1 MATKR
6 QRILFFPFNLLSHYL
21 RCLVLANTYDK
32 SVYEVRFLSSEKYNG
47 FVEAQGYEVFSCA
60 GFDADFVMTCTNNFN
75 FDWLNEKDLERV
87 LISQVKCINAMKAD
101 VVIGDVAPTLK
112 MAAELAGVRHI
123 NLVNGYMTRYYA
135 ATRKIPKKHRA
146 YELMQQL
153 PPRVAKMLTTVG
165 EWLTFRKIQA
175 PFNILRKR
183 YNLPA
188 VKDYL
193 QELEGNENLI
203 CDMPELFPQKFLPAA
218 YQFIGP
224 LVYQYAQDPG
234 DWQHCIDWNKPLI
247 CVCMGSTGD
256 WEQLSFL
263 NDSYYSRYNIV
274 AAGDKRRVLSADH
287 IITRDFVNLNTLL
300 EKASLMICH
309 GGNGTIYTG
318 ILNRVFMLCLA
329 SHFEQEYN
337 IDALER
343 NGYGKS
349 AAAFTKADWKEQLR
363 FQCEKYKLKQPA

>member
-1 MATKR
+1 
-6 QRILFFPFNLLSHYL
+6 
-21 RCLVLANTYDK
+21 
-32 SVYEVRFLSSEKYNG
+32 
-47 FVEAQGYEVFSCA
+47 
-60 GFDADFVMTCTNNFN
+60 
-75 FDWLNEKDLERV
+75 
-87 LISQVKCINAMKAD
+87 
-101 VVIGDVAPTLK
+101 
-112 MAAELAGVRHI
+112 
-123 NLVNGYMTRYYA
+123 
-135 ATRKIPKKHRA
+135 
-146 YELMQQL
+146 MQQL
-153 PPRVAKMLTTVG
+153 PPRVAEMLTTVG
-165 EWLTFRKIQA
+165 ERLTFRKIQA

-218 YQFIGP
+218 YKFIGP

-263 NDSYYSRYNIV
+263 NDPYYSRYNIV
-274 AAGDKRRVLSADH
+274 AAGDKLRVLSADH